1 MATLLPRNRGLK
13 TRGHRSKTRDSV
25 PFRYA
30 SAATLT
36 QYPHSSVPN
45 RHASFII
52 IHRLRVQ
59 EPSVTRQG
67 GRPRR
72 PSSPF
77 PPIPIP
83 SHHRYSSAPQPF
95 NRRRTAYFDK
105 KNNPCYRCFVAGVI
119 LFQSECCGTLHYFL
133 VLPGLLAEG
142 CDAVAEGSNL
152 ALGVG
157 KLLALTSHNSFR
169 CLAHEALVAELLLD

>member
-1 MATLLPRNRGLK
+1 MATVLPRNRGFK

-83 SHHRYSSAPQPF
+83 SHPQPF
-95 NRRRTAYFDK
+95 NRTTAIQSSPDGIFRQK
-105 KNNPCYRCFVAGVI
+105 KQPLLPMFVAGVI
-119 LFQSECCGTLHYFL
+119 SSIRMLWHTPLFFS
-133 VLPGLLAEG
+133 A
-142 CDAVAEGSNL
+142 A
-152 ALGVG
+152 GV
-157 KLLALTSHNSFR
+157 T
-169 CLAHEALVAELLLD
+169 C

>member
-1 MATLLPRNRGLK
+1 MATILPRNRGLK

-45 RHASFII
+45 RHATSII

-67 GRPRR
+67 GRHPATI
-72 PSSPF
+72 
-77 PPIPIP
+77 IPIP
-83 SHHRYSSAPQPF
+83 SHPQPF
-95 NRRRTAYFDK
+95 NRTTAIQSSPDGIFRQ

-157 KLLALTSHNSFR
+157 KLLALTSHNCFR